1 MLPLHQTLHLLADIA
16 RIRGRQSD
24 ASQFNQL
31 AERLAPAPVHV
42 TPDHDS
48 AVVRDALATIRE
60 HGPETAIGLALED
73 VPQDLRRIVDAGGL
87 TVHEAARVVEQTGA
101 VSSGDLSDA
110 LARGALD
117 WLDDTRRARLG
128 EAAAHARGAR
138 PVTPL
143 GRAWSTLDP
152 LASTIRD
159 VCPEV
164 ANVSPVGRLRRYD
177 ALVGGL
183 GLLVSTTDPAR
194 TAGRLLS
201 LAPGVEPLHAGP
213 RAIVFRLDRSE
224 VIIRLVTPDAWAHAL
239 LWLTGSASHL
249 SRLGRLASERGLSL
263 DRDGLRAGCRLAP
276 AVSEADLYAALGLPC
291 IAPELR
297 EDGDEIDAAL
307 AGTLPDLVRGDQI
320 RGDLH
325 MHSDWSDGRDTID
338 EMVAAAVAL
347 GYEYVAITDHS
358 VSSSIARGLDV
369 DRLERQRE
377 AVAAVR
383 DAYPGITV
391 LHGAEVDIL
400 PDGSLDFSDDVL
412 ERLDVVLA
420 SLHDPA
426 DQPGSRL
433 TDRYLRAM
441 RHPLVQVIT
450 HPTNRLVPSRAG
462 YDLDERR
469 FFEAA
474 VETRTLVEID
484 GAPGHLDMDGGMARR
499 AIAAGVEVTI
509 DGDCHR
515 AEWLGRQM
523 RFGVATARRGWVEQ
537 RHVANALP
545 LPALRARLAL
555 KRLAR

>member
-24 ASQFNQL
+24 AAEFLQL
-31 AERLAPAPVHV
+31 AGRLAPGPAHA

-48 AVVRDALATIRE
+48 VVVRDALASIRE
-60 HGPETAIGLALED
+60 HGQEAAIGFALED
-73 VPQDLRRIVDAGGL
+73 VPQDLRRVVDAGGL
-87 TVHEAARVVEQTGA
+87 TVHEAARVVEETGA
-101 VSSGDLSDA
+101 ISSGDLADTV
-110 LARGALD
+110 ARGALG
-117 WLDDTRRARLG
+117 WLDDARRARLR
-128 EAAAHARGAR
+128 EIAARAKDAR
-138 PVTPL
+138 PTTPL
-143 GRAWSTLDP
+143 GRACSMLEP
-152 LASTIRD
+152 LAATIREA
-159 VCPEV
+159 CPEV
-164 ANVSPVGRLRRYD
+164 QDVSPVGRARRFD

-183 GLLVSTTDPAR
+183 GLLVATTDPAR
-194 TAGRLLS
+194 TAGRLLG
-201 LAPGVEPLHAGP
+201 LALGAEPLHAGP
-213 RAIVFRLDRSE
+213 QAVVFRLERTD
-224 VIIRLVTPDAWAHAL
+224 VVIRLVTPDAWAHGL
-239 LWLTGSASHL
+239 LWFTGSVSHL
-249 SRLGRLASERGLSL
+249 SRLKRLADGRGLSL
-263 DRDGLRAGCRLAP
+263 GRDGLRAGGRPVLA
-276 AVSEADLYAALGLPC
+276 AGEADLYAALGLPC

-297 EDGDEIDAAL
+297 EHGDEIDAAL
-307 AGTLPDLVRGDQI
+307 AGTLPDLVRGDQV

-325 MHSDWSDGRDTID
+325 MHSDWSDGRNSID
-338 EMVAAAVAL
+338 AMVAAAVAL

-358 VSSSIARGLDV
+358 VSSGIARGLDV
-369 DRLERQRE
+369 DRLARQRD

-383 DAYPGITV
+383 EAHPGITV

-400 PDGSLDFSDDVL
+400 PDGSLDFSDAVL

-433 TDRYLRAM
+433 TERYVQAM

-469 FFEAA
+469 LFETA
-474 VETRTLVEID
+474 VETRTLLEID

-523 RFGVATARRGWVEQ
+523 AFGVATARRGWVEA
-537 RHVANALP
+537 RHVANTRSLP
-545 LPALRARLAL
+545 DLRARLAL
-555 KRLAR
+555 KRTAR